1 MSLLRSFC
9 TPYGA
14 PGRLYYDSYE
24 FFKCGPQA
32 DLRAWRKLA
41 VTFFAQQIQIENSLG
56 WFLTLWTTHSC
67 KNQLVANFFPDI
79 LHNSLTI
86 TLRSKV
92 VKPVP
97 SILTIYRDSK
107 MPWIITQKAAISEL
121 CLMICCIKAVKQT
134 QISKQL
140 RNISNLKPELVC
152 IINWSFFLMNVTKF
166 R

>member
-67 KNQLVANFFPDI
+67 KNQLVANFSADI
-79 LHNSLTI
+79 LHYSLTTTFVLTFKNGKIVVFI
-86 TLRSKV
+86 TVELAHS
-92 VKPVP
+92 
-97 SILTIYRDSK
+97 
-107 MPWIITQKAAISEL
+107 AANPTAQSYED
-121 CLMICCIKAVKQT
+121 K
-134 QISKQL
+134 
-140 RNISNLKPELVC
+140 
-152 IINWSFFLMNVTKF
+152 SF
-166 R
+166 

>member
-14 PGRLYYDSYE
+14 PGRLYYDSCE

-41 VTFFAQQIQIENSLG
+41 VPFFAQQIQIGNSLG

-79 LHNSLTI
+79 LHYSLTNW
-86 TLRSKV
+86 KV
-92 VKPVP
+92 SDEV
-97 SILTIYRDSK
+97 
-107 MPWIITQKAAISEL
+107 ISRIEGDKYL
-121 CLMICCIKAVKQT
+121 ENKNKHIVYLWFHPYVAKKKFI
-134 QISKQL
+134 
-140 RNISNLKPELVC
+140 NL
-152 IINWSFFLMNVTKF
+152 IFL
-166 R
+166 

>member
-41 VTFFAQQIQIENSLG
+41 VTFFAQQIQIGNSLG

-79 LHNSLTI
+79 LHYSLTI
-86 TLRSKV
+86 KTVREQAGLLCVHERGIQRVATRALLSG
-92 VKPVP
+92 
-97 SILTIYRDSK
+97 
-107 MPWIITQKAAISEL
+107 ITVDWLIRVRPNQPLIEL
-121 CLMICCIKAVKQT
+121 LVNCLGG
-134 QISKQL
+134 
-140 RNISNLKPELVC
+140 
-152 IINWSFFLMNVTKF
+152 
-166 R
+166 